1 MLGGAAFC
9 VLGAWGL
16 LRFPDVPARLQAATK
31 PQTIGLLAILA
42 GAALRT
48 DPRYASGLVLVGLF
62 QLVTAPVLAQ
72 RISRAAH
79 RTGYLRRDLLLADE
93 LADGLPNTADTD
105 ETGDVHPADPAATD
119 AGEDAAA
126 DADASDEEPPH

>member
-9 VLGAWGL
+9 LLGAWGL

-42 GAALRT
+42 GAALQT
-48 DPRYASGLVLVGLF
+48 DLRYASGLILVGLF

-72 RISRAAH
+72 RISRVAY

-93 LADGLPNTADTD
+93 LADGLPDAADTADD
-105 ETGDVHPADPAATD
+105 DPADT
-119 AGEDAAA
+119 G
-126 DADASDEEPPH
+126 DEEPPG

>member
-31 PQTIGLLAILA
+31 PQTIGLLAILT
-42 GAALRT
+42 GAALQV
-48 DPRYASGLVLVGLF
+48 DLRYGSGLVLVGLF

-72 RISRAAH
+72 RISRAAY
-79 RTGYLRRDLLLADE
+79 RTGQLRRDLLLTDE
-93 LADGLPNTADTD
+93 LADGSP
-105 ETGDVHPADPAATD
+105 D
-119 AGEDAAA
+119 AGPGATG
-126 DADASDEEPPH
+126 H